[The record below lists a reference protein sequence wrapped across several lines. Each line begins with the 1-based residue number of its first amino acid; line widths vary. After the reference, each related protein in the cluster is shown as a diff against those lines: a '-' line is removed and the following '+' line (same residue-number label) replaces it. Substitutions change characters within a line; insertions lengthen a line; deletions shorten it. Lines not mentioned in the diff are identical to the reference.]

1 MVAAKEVEE
10 VDKNVVVLVGPSEEF
25 LIVNKMEGQNAVV
38 QSVVVGEV
46 EGGNEVP
53 MRFLLTTT
61 TVTSVNGAT
70 AHITTLR
77 DREVDSN
84 HIITNSNSIMKNNS
98 IMCNASHQIF
108 LPICQDYKSMSY
120 LERIIIFLALLNS
133 KEDGE
138 NFPKEAGH
146 CNALI
151 SLNLRQ
157 PLVEKVRLLLNGVPV
172 PDTLMPLRNKCN
184 TDEEEEVVVEVL
196 EVQQAEDNSGILR
209 LSNNNNMNRL
219 ISHKYHG
226 ARAPKDLLNIGRME
240 SFTRS
245 R

>member
-1 MVAAKEVEE
+1 MDAAKEVEE
-10 VDKNVVVLVGPSEEF
+10 VDKNAVVLVGPSEEF
-25 LIVNKMEGQNAVV
+25 LIVSKVEGQNEVV

-46 EGGNEVP
+46 EGENEVP

-61 TVTSVNGAT
+61 IVTSVNGAT

-84 HIITNSNSIMKNNS
+84 HIITNSNHIMKNNS
-98 IMCNASHQIF
+98 IMCSASHQIF
-108 LPICQDYKSMSY
+108 LPICQDYKSMSN

-146 CNALI
+146 CNTLI

-157 PLVEKVRLLLNGVPV
+157 PRVEKARLLLNGVLV
-172 PDTLMPLRNKCN
+172 LDTLMPLRNKCN
-184 TDEEEEVVVEVL
+184 TDEEEVVVEVL

-209 LSNNNNMNRL
+209 LSNNNNINHL

-226 ARAPKDLLNIGRME
+226 ARVPRDLLNIGRME